1 MASFEDTLPPVPPN
15 PLLTINRKLELTQ
28 QQQMN
33 LIILSQNPQMQSFWE
48 LADMEIIIARDRA
61 MSIDPAKPVEQA
73 AAMTVAHSM
82 AKFAESLKERI
93 RWITS
98 EHLNEAKRLDMEKK
112 IGTPEEIER
121 IIMEQLTNELRNA

>member
-1 MASFEDTLPPVPPN
+1 MAAFEDTLPPAAPN
-15 PLLTINRKLELTQ
+15 PLLTINRAVVLTP

-33 LIILSQNPQMQSFWE
+33 LIILSQNPQMTSFWE

-61 MSIDPAKPVEQA
+61 MSIDPSKPVEQA

-98 EHLNEAKRLDMEKK
+98 EHLNEVKRLDMEKK
-112 IGTPEEIER
+112 LGSHEEIER
-121 IIMEQLTNELRNA
+121 ILMEQLTNELKGY